1 MPCVLS
7 IMGGMAVGKTTL
19 LKQIEQR
26 MDQVEVS
33 FEDISVVNS
42 IVKSRKLD
50 KYNQSDFVEIQ
61 KLFIEAEIE
70 RYEKMLKQSHRSV
83 IIFDLGAKEIEF
95 YTKFFPKSIGCE
107 WNVCEIL
114 QNELSELCKCY
125 YNGILYL
132 DASDE
137 TLRKRMSSDKSRKRG
152 FFEHYLESLH
162 PYKKTWIKNITNITI
177 INTDNLNEDDT
188 LDQAMKWIKRST
200 T

>member
-33 FEDISVVNS
+33 FEDINVVNS

-107 WNVCEIL
+107 WNVSEIL

-137 TLRKRMSSDKSRKRG
+137 TMRKRMSSDKSRKRG

-188 LDQAMKWIKRST
+188 LDQAIKWIKRSIT
-200 T
+200 